1 MMALVCWITSCRC
14 SVIILVS
21 SSSALRMA
29 SFHFLTNVGFSLSM
43 TRGFTLILNLFG
55 ILFLWTAWVKESRW
69 LLALSSL
76 SVFSRNTSLNLL
88 MCCSTRLEG
97 GSPCLLVCSGF
108 GFLGPMYW
116 VSNWRA
122 SNSPLESNWL
132 VALFT
137 VSGMVSLVDC
147 CCTVSE
153 PPPTLL
159 AGLVNSLRSSPK
171 RSAE

>member
-1 MMALVCWITSCRC
+1 M
-14 SVIILVS
+14 ILVS

-43 TRGFTLILNLFG
+43 TRGLTLILNLFG
-55 ILFLWTAWVKESRW
+55 ILFLWTARVKESRW

-76 SVFSRNTSLNLL
+76 SVFSRKTSLNLV
-88 MCCSTRLEG
+88 MCCSTRLVEG
-97 GSPCLLVCSGF
+97 GSPCLLVSAGF

-132 VALFT
+132 VALFP
-137 VSGMVSLVDC
+137 VSGMISLVEC
-147 CCTVSE
+147 CCAVSE

-159 AGLVNSLRSSPK
+159 AGLVNNLRSSPK
-171 RSAE
+171 RSVE